1 MWIHDCFDNDDVL
14 AGEGGVGEPTANKLA
29 NERKR
34 SVLVGTKSTTGLVMM
49 MMRTV
54 MMMMMMMMMLGI
66 GL

>member
-1 MWIHDCFDNDDVL
+1 MAKGARAFQLPI
-14 AGEGGVGEPTANKLA
+14 

-49 MMRTV
+49 MMRMV
-54 MMMMMMMMMLGI
+54 MMMMMMLMI